1 METFVTHLP
10 SGLMTL
16 PSIGAV
22 NTGLIL
28 AKSVIFAV
36 FLYQAICSHPLAWFQ
51 PYISTETFKLKEPI
65 YQRKN
70 HMYFGMPS

>member
-1 METFVTHLP
+1 METSVTHLL
-10 SGLMTL
+10 SVLMTL
-16 PSIGAV
+16 PGIGAV

-28 AKSVIFAV
+28 AKSVIFTV
-36 FLYQAICSHPLAWFQ
+36 FLYQVICSHSPAWFQ

-70 HMYFGMPS
+70 HMYFDMPS